1 MLAHSVLFG
10 HECGSLAQRSSHAPR
25 LMDKIGTLQV
35 M

>member
-1 MLAHSVLFG
+1 MLARSVLLG

-25 LMDKIGTLQV
+25 LMNKIGTMQV